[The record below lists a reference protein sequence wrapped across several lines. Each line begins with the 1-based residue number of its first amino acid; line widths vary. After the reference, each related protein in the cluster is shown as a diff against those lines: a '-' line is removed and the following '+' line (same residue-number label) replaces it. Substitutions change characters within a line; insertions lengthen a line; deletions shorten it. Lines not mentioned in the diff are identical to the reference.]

1 MIPLLISLV
10 LAQSQPAVRRSTP
23 LVDDPGMVVRQ
34 IGTVNVNC
42 VGCSSGSAVTIDG
55 GYLTAYQGPGR
66 DGGPWEVYVVN
77 PSGGSSTG
85 WVPDGGFIGTVQL
98 VDSGVY
104 VLNFPATWFPDGGS
118 IGSVTVSNTV
128 GVNLVDAGVVVLNQY
143 AGQAYIGIDGGQ
155 VTALQG
161 GAPWSVYLADASV
174 NLTGPIAVTQ
184 NGGQDGGAWNVSVNN
199 LQYWTPDGGSLG
211 TVNVSNFDGGVFIT
225 SGTVNVGNFD
235 GGVFITSGTV
245 TMGNFDGGVWLAN
258 WGAMPTPGLTDTQLR
273 ASPINMVQTNF
284 DGGVFVTSGYVN
296 ASNFDG
302 GVWLSNWSANPA
314 LTDTQLRATPIN
326 AVVTNYDAG
335 VWIANWGA
343 MPTPGLTDAQLRAT
357 ALYVIVLDGGSS
369 GSVASTV
376 TQGPGYDG
384 GTDWGVYCS
393 NCTGGSGGG
402 WTPDGGFIG
411 SVTLNGAVDPN
422 NTTSVA
428 LGGGA
433 TFTGIAT
440 DLTNFAQI
448 VGWAY
453 ANVASATNGMC
464 VQFSSDATNWD
475 TYSCRTLPAGA
486 TAVEGIPVMG
496 RYFRFVYTNGAAA
509 QTTFRLQSTMKTVP
523 LTGTIGDIDVVP
535 STGSHSL
542 YTQSV
547 IVGKTTAGG
556 GAYVPV
562 KVNPSGALTAEVT
575 QASFPWLVA
584 GSDGGKL
591 SVDAVIQF
599 DGGYVTT
606 NGLTDTQLRATPV
619 NVTVTNYDAGVFV
632 TNFPALQN
640 VVVTN
645 YDGGVFATQGGTWTV
660 RTQDGTGNAL
670 AAVTAPVN
678 GTATN
683 ALTVTTV
690 KKFAAAPV
698 TTSVTCG
705 TGATLLPT
713 TAATNRSSACFYNNG
728 GNTIFIGTSTVTTGN
743 GFPVIKGA
751 AWCDD
756 IGSQVYYCI
765 VAASAEN
772 MRVLEN

>member
-1 MIPLLISLV
+1 M
-10 LAQSQPAVRRSTP
+10 
-23 LVDDPGMVVRQ
+23 
-34 IGTVNVNC
+34 
-42 VGCSSGSAVTIDG
+42 
-55 GYLTAYQGPGR
+55 
-66 DGGPWEVYVVN
+66 
-77 PSGGSSTG
+77 
-85 WVPDGGFIGTVQL
+85 
-98 VDSGVY
+98 
-104 VLNFPATWFPDGGS
+104 
-118 IGSVTVSNTV
+118 
-128 GVNLVDAGVVVLNQY
+128 
-143 AGQAYIGIDGGQ
+143 
-155 VTALQG
+155 
-161 GAPWSVYLADASV
+161 
-174 NLTGPIAVTQ
+174 
-184 NGGQDGGAWNVSVNN
+184 
-199 LQYWTPDGGSLG
+199 
-211 TVNVSNFDGGVFIT
+211 
-225 SGTVNVGNFD
+225 
-235 GGVFITSGTV
+235 
-245 TMGNFDGGVWLAN
+245 
-258 WGAMPTPGLTDTQLR
+258 
-273 ASPINMVQTNF
+273 
-284 DGGVFVTSGYVN
+284 
-296 ASNFDG
+296 
-302 GVWLSNWSANPA
+302 
-314 LTDTQLRATPIN
+314 
-326 AVVTNYDAG
+326 
-335 VWIANWGA
+335 
-343 MPTPGLTDAQLRAT
+343 
-357 ALYVIVLDGGSS
+357 LDGGS
-369 GSVASTV
+369 G
-376 TQGPGYDG
+376 
-384 GTDWGVYCS
+384 
-393 NCTGGSGGG
+393 GGSGGG
-402 WTPDGGFIG
+402 WTPDGGYIG

-440 DLTNFAQI
+440 DLTNYAQI

-453 ANVASATNGMC
+453 SNVASATNGMC

-496 RYFRFVYTNGAAA
+496 RYFRFVFTNGAAA
-509 QTTFRLQSTMKTVP
+509 QTTFRLQSTMKTIP

-535 STGSHSL
+535 STGTHGL

-547 IVGKTTAGG
+547 IVGKTTGLS

-562 KVNPSGALTAEVT
+562 KVTPSGALTAEVT

-606 NGLTDTQLRATPV
+606 NGLTDTQLRASPV
-619 NVTVTNYDAGVFV
+619 NVNVTNYDAGVFVTNFPATQAVTGTFWQATQPVSVAATVNVVATNFDGGVFV

-645 YDGGVFATQGGTWTV
+645 YDGGVFATQSGTWTV

-683 ALTVTTV
+683 ALAVTTV
-690 KKFAAAPV
+690 KKFASAPV

-713 TAATNRSSACFYNNG
+713 TVATNRSSACFYNNG

-765 VAASAEN
+765 VAAATEN